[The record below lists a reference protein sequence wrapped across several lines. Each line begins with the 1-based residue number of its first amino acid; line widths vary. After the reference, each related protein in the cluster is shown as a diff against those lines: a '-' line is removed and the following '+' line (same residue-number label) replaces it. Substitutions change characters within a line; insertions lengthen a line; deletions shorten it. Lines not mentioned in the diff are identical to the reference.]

1 MIERTDRQ
9 PQPQSLCLLRLGT
22 TYGAAIG
29 AQPQFLK
36 PIGSGSHDWKIGAA
50 AGAVSGQ
57 SQAGAGFAAAQPQ
70 AGAGFAAAQPQ
81 AGAGFAAAQP
91 QAGSAWQLSATAV
104 AGQSHVFAAAAV
116 DIQPQAGAA
125 ARAQVF
131 ACAVFVRPQT
141 GAAHRPRAFDGA
153 RSRQAVDAQADS
165 AALTTVF
172 PSPDAVH
179 GGENSLSGGLQA
191 LSKLGLNA

>member
-70 AGAGFAAAQPQ
+70 AGAG
-81 AGAGFAAAQP
+81 
-91 QAGSAWQLSATAV
+91 
-104 AGQSHVFAAAAV
+104 FAAAAV